1 MTNPRGSLYIISAP
15 SGGGKT
21 SLVKALLETG
31 IDLSLSISYTSRP
44 ARTGEI
50 DGRDYH
56 FVTRAVFEQKLRQG
70 EFLESA
76 EVYGNYYGTS
86 KKWID
91 ESIVSGRD
99 VLLEIDSQGAR
110 QVRNAFREAV
120 GIFILPPSLEVL
132 EMRLRQRAQDSAEA
146 ISQRLAAAREEISH
160 VREYDYVIIND
171 SLNQALQDLRC
182 VVLAERLR
190 TSRQLGRHHG
200 LAIQFGTNR
209 AAS

>member
-76 EVYGNYYGTS
+76 EDYGNYYGTS

-110 QVRNAFREAV
+110 QVRNAIREAV

-190 TSRQLGRHHG
+190 TYRQLGRHYG
-200 LAIQFGTNR
+200 LAIQIITT
-209 AAS
+209 